1 MASGFGIAITA
12 TDSASAQIDA
22 INKKLAAMNAPVAR
36 LQKSLADFSRLSGV
50 QRVSQGI
57 ERMARASLDAFR
69 NIARVVSPLAAIT
82 GAASIAGMYR
92 LVEAWG
98 QWGSQLGFTAQRIGI
113 SAAQLQAFQGAGLLA
128 GASTQAVTSGVQA
141 LGQTMYDAIG
151 GRAPEAVALFNQLG
165 IAFDDGTRH
174 ARSVTQVLPEI
185 ANRIAA
191 IKDPF
196 TQARIAVALFGGAGE
211 EMLPF
216 LRRGAAGIA
225 ELEERTRRYGL
236 ASPAAVAAANRLRE
250 AQANLTLAVSGLG
263 NAVAERLA
271 PVLAPMLTQ
280 MADWIASNRQWI
292 ATGITDRISEFAG
305 VLKTIDWAG
314 LGHDFDR
321 VASTINAIVQG
332 SVGWKNVLEG
342 IVAIKLAGWALSA
355 IAPFTTVLRL
365 MALIPGSGVTSG
377 MLAAV
382 GLGTVALT
390 GAGIGGGNAG
400 SFRAGKGHVYGP
412 DETSGGSPTGS
423 ISGWFDRQLQRLGI
437 EGGDP
442 SKMPGSG
449 SAKSAYDYF
458 ISQGWSAAAAAGI
471 VANIQAES
479 GFNAGQVGDSGNAYG
494 LGQWHGPRQAAF
506 ARWAG
511 HDIRQST
518 YAEQLAFYNHE
529 LRDGEDAGARAAG
542 RMLRNIADPYQA
554 GGIVSQYGERPK
566 AVAEALVNRG
576 TLATGIFG
584 KFADGSP
591 GATGKVD
598 VGIHVHGHGVQRVTA
613 SSSGNVN
620 PPKVM
625 SPAVGVTGASGS

>member
-1 MASGFGIAITA
+1 M
-12 TDSASAQIDA
+12 
-22 INKKLAAMNAPVAR
+22 
-36 LQKSLADFSRLSGV
+36 
-50 QRVSQGI
+50 
-57 ERMARASLDAFR
+57 
-69 NIARVVSPLAAIT
+69 
-82 GAASIAGMYR
+82 
-92 LVEAWG
+92 
-98 QWGSQLGFTAQRIGI
+98 
-113 SAAQLQAFQGAGLLA
+113 
-128 GASTQAVTSGVQA
+128 
-141 LGQTMYDAIG
+141 
-151 GRAPEAVALFNQLG
+151 
-165 IAFDDGTRH
+165 
-174 ARSVTQVLPEI
+174 TQVLPEI
-185 ANRIAA
+185 ANKIAA
-191 IKDPF
+191 IRDPF

-280 MADWIASNRQWI
+280 MSDWIASNRQWI
-292 ATGITDRISEFAG
+292 ATGITDRIAEFAG

-321 VASTINAIVQG
+321 VASTINAVVQG
-332 SVGWKNVLEG
+332 SIGWKNVLEG
-342 IVAIKLAGWALSA
+342 IVAIKLASWACNA

-400 SFRAGKGHVYGP
+400 TFRAGKGHVYGP
-412 DETSGGSPTGS
+412 DETSGSSPTGS
-423 ISGWFDRQLQRLGI
+423 ISGWIDRQLQRLGI

-442 SKMPGSG
+442 
-449 SAKSAYDYF
+449 AKEAYDYF
-458 ISQGWSAAAAAGI
+458 RSQGRSPAVAAAMVGNI
-471 VANIQAES
+471 VGEG
-479 GFNAGQVGDSGNAYG
+479 GFNPNKVGDNGQAYG
-494 LGQWHGPRQAAF
+494 IGQWHPDRQAAF

-511 HDIRQST
+511 HDIRRST
-518 YAEQLAFYNHE
+518 LAEQLAFFNRE
-529 LRDGEDAGARAAG
+529 LTDLGDDAGARYAGRLLRSPMGAYQAAG
-542 RMLRNIADPYQA
+542 IISTFD
-554 GGIVSQYGERPK
+554 ERPLDK
-566 AVAEALVNRG
+566 IAAAASRGALAEGFL
-576 TLATGIFG
+576 G

-598 VGIHVHGHGVQRVTA
+598 IGIHVHGHGVQRVTA

-625 SPAVGVTGASGS
+625 SPAVGVTQASGS